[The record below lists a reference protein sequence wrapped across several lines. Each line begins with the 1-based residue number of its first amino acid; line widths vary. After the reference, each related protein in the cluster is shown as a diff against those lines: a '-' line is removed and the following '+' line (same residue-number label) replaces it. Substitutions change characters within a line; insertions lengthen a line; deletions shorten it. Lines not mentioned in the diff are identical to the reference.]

1 MKMIMRK
8 VNPNNISN
16 LRQALISLCE
26 NDWDMN
32 GNNGDE
38 YTWEVA
44 LKNGYETSAEYL
56 ADESINIGWKCN
68 YALPNRLDFAVGHFV
83 GRWLGDDDYY
93 ADFEYE
99 TTIVND
105 DLAVICVAYTE
116 NN

>member
-1 MKMIMRK
+1 MEMIMRK
-8 VNPNNISN
+8 VNPNNVSN
-16 LRQALISLCE
+16 LRQILISLCE

-44 LKNGYETSAEYL
+44 LENGYSSSAEYL
-56 ADESINIGWKCN
+56 ADETIRKASLTNCTPAI
-68 YALPNRLDFAVGHFV
+68 RLDFAVGYFV

-93 ADFEYE
+93 ADFKYD

-105 DLAVICVAYTE
+105 DLAIICVAYTE